1 MKKAYTNNTKRV
13 QHIGNIT
20 VQPGQTR
27 ECEEIH
33 IQAHTGVVSNIEE
46 ETVATET
53 PMLLLSKKS
62 IKKIKLEMPNLE
74 GEDLDALEKIELEQD
89 QPRSGLLEAIT
100 EERLNRAAGSEEAG
114 LNEFITSLDGM
125 SDAELLEQRELYTD
139 EGDSVAY
146 LDAVNTEIE
155 QRGIED

>member
-1 MKKAYTNNTKRV
+1 MKKSYTNNTKSV
-13 QHIGNIT
+13 QHIGPIT

-33 IQAHTGVVSNIEE
+33 IQAHTGQVPNAEK
-46 ETVATET
+46 ETVITDS

-62 IKKIKLEMPNLE
+62 IKEIKLQMPGIE
-74 GEDLDALEKIELEQD
+74 GEDLDTLEKIELEQD
-89 QPRSGLLEAIT
+89 KPRSGLLEAIT
-100 EERLNRAAGSEEAG
+100 EERLTRAAGSEEAG

-125 SDAELLEQRELYTD
+125 GDAELLEQRELYTD
-139 EGDSVAY
+139 EDDSVAY